1 VKRIKALITFLV
13 LAAALVI
20 GPKSAFAA
28 VPGTTAKLST
38 LTDTFTMYIGD
49 TKGSVPT
56 GAGVATGPSG
66 IRNVW
71 FAYTAKEGTIKNVN
85 TTNYKVALAYAYPSE
100 GKDHLWINAY
110 KPGKTTLTF
119 NYGKKK
125 RTVKIVVKKYTNP
138 IKKLTIGT
146 KNYTSKLAKDARIRG
161 ALCKSKGQ
169 KVVVKPAAGWTV
181 KAIYACKVDL
191 ARDMVSNWKT
201 IANGSKVPTKCNSVE
216 VVMQNKAT
224 GGLLRLY
231 STQ

>member
-1 VKRIKALITFLV
+1 
-13 LAAALVI
+13 LAAALVVT
-20 GPKSAFAA
+20 PKAAFAA

-38 LTDTFTMYIGD
+38 LTDTLTMYIGD
-49 TKGSVPT
+49 TKGTVPT

-66 IRNVW
+66 VRNVW
-71 FAYTAKEGTIKNVN
+71 LAYTAKEGTVTNVN
-85 TTNYKVALAYAYPSE
+85 TTNYKVALAYAYPSG
-100 GKDHLWINAY
+100 GKDTLWINAY

-119 NYGKKK
+119 NHGKKK
-125 RTVKIVVKKYTNP
+125 RTVKIVVKKYTSP

-191 ARDMVSNWKT
+191 ARDTVSNWKT
-201 IANGSKVPTKCNSVE
+201 IANGSKVPSTCNSVE
-216 VVMQNKAT
+216 IVMQNKTT